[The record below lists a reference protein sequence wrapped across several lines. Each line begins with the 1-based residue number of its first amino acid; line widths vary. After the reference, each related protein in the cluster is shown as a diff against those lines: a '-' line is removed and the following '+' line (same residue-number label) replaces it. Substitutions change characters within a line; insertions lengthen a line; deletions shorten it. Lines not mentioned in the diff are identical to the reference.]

1 MVMDIIIGIIFVVTV
16 FLAMRK
22 GFALTVIHF
31 VQVIASLVLGF
42 LFCDDLKLWFQT
54 KTNMAE
60 LVTEKVEKHMT
71 DYIVSSWSE
80 PKWEGLLPQ
89 ILREKMDTATGMLV
103 QDAAQKMIEIL
114 LSILSF
120 GLIVIG
126 VSLVCTNLAHFF
138 SKQYNEGF
146 LSFVDWV
153 LGAGMGCCIG
163 IFYVLVFLALITPIT
178 EFFMPDLS
186 ETLSA
191 SFNESYIAGKI
202 YNHNVLLLFFR
213 GLF

>member
-1 MVMDIIIGIIFVVTV
+1 MVMDIMIGIIFVVTV

-31 VQVIASLVLGF
+31 VQVIASIVLGF

-54 KTNMAE
+54 KTDMAE
-60 LVTEKVEKHMT
+60 IVTEKV
-71 DYIVSSWSE
+71 VSSWSE

-89 ILREKMDTATGMLV
+89 ILQEELDTATGMLV
-103 QDAAQKMIEIL
+103 QEAAQKMIEIL

-126 VSLVCTNLAHFF
+126 VSLVCTILAHIF

-146 LSFVDWV
+146 LSFVDWI

-191 SFNESYIAGKI
+191 SFGESYIAGKI
-202 YNHNVLLLFFR
+202 YDHNVLLLFFR
-213 GLF
+213 GLVHLA

>member
-1 MVMDIIIGIIFVVTV
+1 MVMDIIIGIIFGVTV

-22 GFALTVIHF
+22 GFAITVIHF
-31 VQVIASLVLGF
+31 VQSIASLVLGF
-42 LFCDDLKLWFQT
+42 MFCDDLKLWLQT
-54 KTNMAE
+54 KTNMPEHVA
-60 LVTEKVEKHMT
+60 
-71 DYIVSSWSE
+71 
-80 PKWEGLLPQ
+80 GN
-89 ILREKMDTATGMLV
+89 
-103 QDAAQKMIEIL
+103 
-114 LSILSF
+114 ILSF

-126 VSLVCTNLAHFF
+126 VSLVCTVLAHIF

-186 ETLSA
+186 ETLAA
-191 SFNESYIAGKI
+191 SFSESYIAGKI

>member
-54 KTNMAE
+54 KTNLAE
-60 LVTEKVEKHMT
+60 LVTEKVA
-71 DYIVSSWSE
+71 SSWSA

-89 ILREKMDTATGMLV
+89 ILQEELDTATGMLV
-103 QDAAQKMIEIL
+103 QEAAQKMVEIL

-126 VSLVCTNLAHFF
+126 VSLVCTILAHIF

-186 ETLSA
+186 ETLAA
-191 SFNESYIAGKI
+191 SFSESYIAGKI

>member
-54 KTNMAE
+54 KTNLAE
-60 LVTEKVEKHMT
+60 LVTEKVA
-71 DYIVSSWSE
+71 SSWSV

-89 ILREKMDTATGMLV
+89 ILQEELDTATGMLV
-103 QDAAQKMIEIL
+103 QEAAQKMIEIL

-126 VSLVCTNLAHFF
+126 VSLVCTILAHIF

-186 ETLSA
+186 ETLAA
-191 SFNESYIAGKI
+191 SFSESYIAGKI

-213 GLF
+213 ELF

>member
-54 KTNMAE
+54 KTNLAE
-60 LVTEKVEKHMT
+60 LVTEKVA
-71 DYIVSSWSE
+71 SSWSA

-89 ILREKMDTATGMLV
+89 ILQEELDTATGMLV
-103 QDAAQKMIEIL
+103 QEAAQKMIEIL

-126 VSLVCTNLAHFF
+126 VSLVCTILAHIF

-186 ETLSA
+186 ETLAA
-191 SFNESYIAGKI
+191 SFSESYIAGKI

>member
-1 MVMDIIIGIIFVVTV
+1 MVMDIMIGIIFVVTV

-31 VQVIASLVLGF
+31 VQVIASIVLGF

-54 KTNMAE
+54 KTDMAE
-60 LVTEKVEKHMT
+60 IVTEKV
-71 DYIVSSWSE
+71 VSSWSE

-89 ILREKMDTATGMLV
+89 ILQEELDTATGMLV
-103 QDAAQKMIEIL
+103 QEAAQKMIEIL

-126 VSLVCTNLAHFF
+126 VSLVCTILAHIF

-163 IFYVLVFLALITPIT
+163 VFYVLVFLALITPIT
-178 EFFMPDLS
+178 ELFMPDLS

-191 SFNESYIAGKI
+191 SFGESYIAGKI
-202 YNHNVLLLFFR
+202 YDQNVLLLFFR